1 MTTEIPR
8 LATLKETA
16 ELTGLSYGFLR
27 QKALSGEIVAVRA
40 GRKFLINIDRLIDYL
55 NGESISAYQQEETA
69 TISNY
74 MPDLDI
80 TSMKPRKGIIP
91 IRLK

>member
-27 QKALSGEIVAVRA
+27 QKALNSEIVAVRA

-55 NGESISAYQQEETA
+55 NGESISAYQQEEA
-69 TISNY
+69 AAIPNNVLE
-74 MPDLDI
+74 LDI
-80 TSMKPRKGIIP
+80 MSMKPRKGITP
-91 IRLK
+91 IQLK

>member
-8 LATLKETA
+8 LATLKEA
-16 ELTGLSYGFLR
+16 AGLTGLSYGFLR

-55 NGESISAYQQEETA
+55 NGESSSAYQQEETA
-69 TISNY
+69 TVTNN
-74 MPDLDI
+74 MPEPDI
-80 TSMKPRKGIIP
+80 KSMKPRKGITP

>member
-8 LATLKETA
+8 LATLKEA
-16 ELTGLSYGFLR
+16 AGLTGLSYGFLR
-27 QKALSGEIVAVRA
+27 QKALRGEIVAVRA
-40 GRKFLINIDRLIDYL
+40 GRKFLINIDRLVDYL

-69 TISNY
+69 ATPKD
-74 MPDLDI
+74 MPDLDLK
-80 TSMKPRKGIIP
+80 SMKPRKGIIP